1 VVQFSGSTSNHDIC
15 KAHPKL
21 RHVPAAI
28 VDFAKVHK
36 PFDSAMVA
44 NHRMNELLWSA
55 VEAGSVEQIVAAV
68 QQGANVNARHEGGE
82 TALTQATSI
91 KPRS

>member
-1 VVQFSGSTSNHDIC
+1 
-15 KAHPKL
+15 
-21 RHVPAAI
+21 
-28 VDFAKVHK
+28 
-36 PFDSAMVA
+36 MVA